1 MIWLADIRKIYN
13 DIDIGKIN
21 KKEVGYGFQN
31 RIRCHGA

>member
-21 KKEVGYGFQN
+21 KKEVGYGCQSS
-31 RIRCHGA
+31 ICPYGA